1 MWAGGCWRTPVFAAT
16 TGSGTRPLPVVAA
29 KTRREVM
36 TDRYRCS
43 CGYLTAPDVSGVD
56 ASAICPG
63 CGQPVLDSAITNE
76 FRGLIAPDQFAP
88 TIDAKP
94 DDRTRKPKSTGA
106 PTPPPDLPGYDILGE
121 LGRGGMGVVYK
132 ARDHAL
138 NRVVAV
144 KMILAGAHAAEA
156 ERLRFRREAEAVA
169 ALQHPGIVQI
179 FHIGEHAGQ
188 PYLAL
193 EFVDGG
199 NLAQRVAHGDLMPA
213 ADAAA
218 AVEQVAHAIQYAH
231 DQGIIHRDLKPA
243 NILLTADRGTRP
255 AESKSP
261 KPDASP
267 SSSGSNTPQSSLFK
281 ISDFGL
287 AKKVD
292 ETIAVGAG
300 TKTGAVL
307 GTPSY
312 IAPEQAT
319 GGRTVTCTA
328 DVYSLGA
335 ILYELLT
342 GRPPFR
348 ADTPLETVL
357 QVLNHEPVPPT
368 RLRPKLPRDL
378 ETICLKCLQKDPIR
392 RYQTATELADDLGRF
407 RRGEPILARPLPA
420 VVRGLKWAKRH
431 PAISAVAATAAAAL
445 LSVVVILAVS
455 AKRLADANEQKEK
468 EAKTAREQKE
478 AADKLRIEAE
488 TATATATAANKE
500 LVAQVER
507 NRRVLFALQLAQ
519 VAGYCGKDP
528 ARAARVLD
536 DMNQCPPD
544 LRDFAWR
551 YLRRLCQRDER
562 TFLGHG
568 RPVSAL
574 ALSPDG
580 HVAATGDDGGWV
592 RLWSPI
598 TRAPF
603 AMLIGHAGPV
613 HAAAFSPDGT
623 TLATAGADGTIR
635 IWKMPPQFLE
645 LIRAASRILPSTQ
658 EEIARL
664 LPGVGFNSTLRPA
677 ATIRGFAH
685 AARCVSFSADGKLL
699 AAGGSDKRLAPNQ
712 WDGVAKVW
720 NVADLVPN
728 DAVSGALGGPAA
740 VTATAATAG
749 RLAPVRTVGGHFK
762 PVLSVAFSPDGKT
775 LATGGEDA
783 GVQLVPL
790 TGDARP
796 EQLRQHGGPV
806 FAVIFSPDGK
816 TLATADN
823 TADAPGVVLWDL
835 TRRRPAERRK
845 LLGHTFAVRDAAFAP
860 DGQTIAT
867 TGSDRDA
874 TVRVW
879 DVTTGEEK
887 TRLSGHLG
895 AVNRVAWL
903 TDRKHLLTVSDDR
916 SARVWQTAVRECDSA
931 SLDPDEPVRVLAATV
946 SADGRTLLTAAA
958 DGTVRAWAID
968 RLFGDRPEKA
978 ELPIRFGS
986 VKPDTEREWKVADLT
1001 ASADGRRVAAATEQ
1015 GVVVWDLAEG
1025 DGRVRVA
1032 VPRWLHR
1039 EFAVSVRFSPD
1050 GGTVYAATGRGLRAW
1065 DAAAGNET
1073 TTRVMREQAGR
1084 LASRT
1089 LAVSPDG
1096 QTVIVNALRG
1106 EVGQLTVI
1114 TPAGAFHMELPDL
1127 FAAELSPDGTTL
1139 VAVVRGVGVRMWA
1152 VEESDGK
1159 PALRPLSEARETVLS
1174 AKFGRDGKTV
1184 FAVGV
1189 NRDVLAIDPL
1199 TGQEQVT
1206 LSGHT
1211 DRIVGLGTLPKD
1223 AGLITIGR
1231 DGVVKRWRAE
1241 PPTRAEGRLWD
1252 RPLTRPRAPEVPK
1265 GK

>member
-1 MWAGGCWRTPVFAAT
+1 
-16 TGSGTRPLPVVAA
+16 
-29 KTRREVM
+29 M

-43 CGYLTAPDVSGVD
+43 CGYLAAPDASGAD

-63 CGQPVLDSAITNE
+63 CGRPVFDSAITNE
-76 FRGLIAPDQFAP
+76 FRPPAGPDPFAP
-88 TIDAKP
+88 TRDARP
-94 DDRTRKPKSTGA
+94 DDRTRKPRSTSA

-144 KMILAGAHAAEA
+144 KMILAGAHAADG

-231 DQGIIHRDLKPA
+231 DRGIVHRDLKPA
-243 NILLTADRGTRP
+243 NILLTADRGPR
-255 AESKSP
+255 AADSKPP
-261 KPDASP
+261 KPDGPASN
-267 SSSGSNTPQSSLFK
+267 SGLITPTSALFK

-292 ETIAVGAG
+292 ETIAAGAG

-319 GGRTVTCTA
+319 GAKDITATA

-342 GRPPFR
+342 GRPPFK

-378 ETICLKCLQKDPIR
+378 ETICLKCLQKDPAR

-420 VVRGLKWAKRH
+420 VVRGLRWAKRH
-431 PAISAVAATAAAAL
+431 PAVSAVAATAAAAVL
-445 LSVVVILAVS
+445 GVVVILGVS

-468 EAKTAREQKE
+468 EARTAREQKVE
-478 AADKLRIEAE
+478 ADRLRAEAE
-488 TATATATAANKE
+488 RATATATAANAALTAE
-500 LVAQVER
+500 VER
-507 NRRVLFALQLAQ
+507 NRRTLFALQLAQ
-519 VAGYCGKDP
+519 VAGYCERDP

-536 DMNQCPPD
+536 DPDQCPPD

-568 RPVSAL
+568 RAVNAL
-574 ALSPDG
+574 ALSADG
-580 HVAATGDDGGWV
+580 HLAATGDAAGVV
-592 RLWSPI
+592 RLWSPV

-603 AMLIGHAGPV
+603 AVLVGHVGPV

-623 TLATAGADGTIR
+623 TLATAGADGAIR
-635 IWKMPPQFLE
+635 IWRVPPQLLA
-645 LIRAASRILPSTQ
+645 LIRAATRILPHTQ

-664 LPGVGFNSTLRPA
+664 LPNVGLTSTLRPA
-677 ATIRGFAH
+677 ATVRGFAH
-685 AARCVSFSADGKLL
+685 AARCVAFSADGKLL
-699 AAGGSDKRLAPNQ
+699 AAGGSDRRLAENQ

-720 NVADLVPN
+720 NVTDLVPN
-728 DAVSGALGGPAA
+728 DAVSAALGGP
-740 VTATAATAG
+740 TAAAAQHAAAG
-749 RLAPVRTVGGHFK
+749 RLTPVRIVGGHFR
-762 PVLSVAFSPDGKT
+762 PVLCVAVSPDGKT

-783 GVQLVPL
+783 GVQLTPL
-790 TGDARP
+790 SGDARP

-806 FAVIFSPDGK
+806 YAVAFSPDGK
-816 TLATADN
+816 TLATTDN
-823 TADAPGVVLWDL
+823 VADAPGVVLWDL

-845 LLGHTFAVRDAAFAP
+845 LLGHAFAVRDAAFAP
-860 DGQTIAT
+860 DGQSIAT

-879 DVTTGEEK
+879 DAATGEER
-887 TRLSGHLG
+887 TRLSGHLDT
-895 AVNRVAWL
+895 VNRVAWL
-903 TDRKHLLTVSDDR
+903 PDRRHLLTASDDR
-916 SARVWQTAVRECDSA
+916 TARVWQTGVRAGDSA
-931 SLDPDEPVRVLAATV
+931 QLDPNEPVRVLAAAV
-946 SADGRTLLTAAA
+946 SDGGRTVLTAAA
-958 DGTVRAWAID
+958 DGSVRGWAVD
-968 RLFGDRPEKA
+968 KLFGDRPEQA
-978 ELPIRFGS
+978 ELPVRFAP
-986 VKPDTEREWKVADLT
+986 VKPAADREWRVYGLAVA
-1001 ASADGRRVAAATEQ
+1001 ADGRRVAAADDQ
-1015 GVVVWDLAEG
+1015 GVAVWDLGEA
-1025 DGRVRVA
+1025 A
-1032 VPRWLHR
+1032 LPRRLHR
-1039 EFAVSVRFSPD
+1039 GSAWAVKFAAD
-1050 GGTVYAATGRGLRAW
+1050 GTVYAATDAGLQAW
-1065 DAAAGNET
+1065 DAATGRET
-1073 TTRVMREQAGR
+1073 TTPLMRQHAGR
-1084 LASRT
+1084 LVPSRAMDVSADGRAAVAFTRHGTGVWLT
-1089 LAVSPDG
+1089 LLAPTAAVH
-1096 QTVIVNALRG
+1096 V
-1106 EVGQLTVI
+1106 QL
-1114 TPAGAFHMELPDL
+1114 AAADL
-1127 FAAELSPDGTTL
+1127 LTAELSPDGTRL
-1139 VAVVRGVGVRMWA
+1139 VTAHRGGVRVWVVDA
-1152 VEESDGK
+1152 ADGK
-1159 PALRPLSEARETVLS
+1159 PALRPLAEARETTLS
-1174 AKFGRDGKTV
+1174 ARFGRDGTTV
-1184 FAVGV
+1184 FAVAA
-1189 NRDVLAIDPL
+1189 NRDVLALDPL
-1199 TGQEQVT
+1199 TGQGQAV
-1206 LSGHT
+1206 LSGHA
-1211 DRIVGLGTLPKD
+1211 DRIVGLGALPRD
-1223 AGLITIGR
+1223 AGLITVGR
-1231 DGVVKRWRAE
+1231 DGVVKRWRADPPGRPDIRLWERPLGRPRPPE
-1241 PPTRAEGRLWD
+1241 PP
-1252 RPLTRPRAPEVPK
+1252 APP
-1265 GK
+1265 GKK

>member
-1 MWAGGCWRTPVFAAT
+1 
-16 TGSGTRPLPVVAA
+16 
-29 KTRREVM
+29 M

-43 CGYLTAPDVSGVD
+43 CGYQAAPDVSGVD
-56 ASAICPG
+56 ASAVCPG
-63 CGQPVLDSAITNE
+63 CGRPIFDSAITNE
-76 FRGLIAPDQFAP
+76 FRPPAGPDPFAP
-88 TIDAKP
+88 TQDATP
-94 DDRTRKPKSTGA
+94 ADRTRKPKPTIA

-132 ARDHAL
+132 ARDHSL

-144 KMILAGAHAAEA
+144 KMILAGAHAADA
-156 ERLRFRREAEAVA
+156 ERARFRREAEAVA

-199 NLAQRVAHGDLMPA
+199 NLAQRVAAGDLMPA

-231 DQGIIHRDLKPA
+231 DRGIIHRDLKPA
-243 NILLTADRGTRP
+243 NILLGGDG
-255 AESKSP
+255 SGSWSGDKQ
-261 KPDASP
+261 P
-267 SSSGSNTPQSSLFK
+267 SSRKEQGDKGGNPTPPPLHPTIYK

-319 GGRTVTCTA
+319 GQRVVTATA

-342 GRPPFR
+342 GRPPFK

-378 ETICLKCLQKDPIR
+378 ETICLKCLQKDPAR

-420 VVRGLKWAKRH
+420 IVRGLRWAKRH
-431 PAISAVAATAAAAL
+431 PAVSAVAATAAAAVL
-445 LSVVVILAVS
+445 GVVVILGVS

-468 EAKTAREQKE
+468 EAQTAREQKE

-488 TATATATAANKE
+488 NATATATAANAALTAE
-500 LVAQVER
+500 VER
-507 NRRVLFALQLAQ
+507 NRRTLFALQLAQ
-519 VAGYCGKDP
+519 VAGYCERDP

-536 DMNQCPPD
+536 DPDQCPPD

-562 TFLGHG
+562 AYLGHG
-568 RPVSAL
+568 RAVNAL

-580 HVAATGDDGGWV
+580 HLAATGDDAGVV
-592 RLWSPI
+592 RLWSPA

-603 AMLIGHAGPV
+603 AVLVGHVGPV
-613 HAAAFSPDGT
+613 HAAAFSPDGS
-623 TLATAGADGTIR
+623 TLATAGADGAVR
-635 IWKMPPQFLE
+635 IWRMPPQFLA
-645 LIRAASRILPSTQ
+645 LIRTATRILPNAQ

-664 LPGVGFNSTLRPA
+664 LPNVGLTSTLRPT
-677 ATIRGFAH
+677 ATVRGFAH
-685 AARCVSFSADGKLL
+685 AARCVTFSADGRLL
-699 AAGGSDKRLAPNQ
+699 AAGGSDRRLGPNQ

-720 NVADLVPN
+720 SVTDLVPN
-728 DAVSGALGGPAA
+728 DAVSGTLGGPAA
-740 VTATAATAG
+740 AAAHHATVG

-762 PVLSVAFSPDGKT
+762 PVLCVAFSPDGKT

-783 GVQLVPL
+783 GVQLAPL
-790 TGDARP
+790 SGDARP

-806 FAVIFSPDGK
+806 YAVAFSPDGK
-816 TLATADN
+816 TLATTDN
-823 TADAPGVVLWDL
+823 VADAPGVVLWDL

-845 LLGHTFAVRDAAFAP
+845 LLGHAFAVRDAAFAP

-867 TGSDRDA
+867 AGSDRDA

-887 TRLSGHLG
+887 TRLSGHLDT
-895 AVNRVAWL
+895 VNRVTWL
-903 TDRKHLLTVSDDR
+903 PDRRHLLTASDDR
-916 SARVWQTAVRECDSA
+916 TARVWQTGVRACDSA
-931 SLDPDEPVRVLAATV
+931 SLDPNEPVRVLAAAV
-946 SADGRTLLTAAA
+946 ADGGRTVLTATA
-958 DGTVRAWAID
+958 DGAVRAWAVD
-968 RLFGDRPEKA
+968 KLFGDRPEQA
-978 ELPIRFGS
+978 ELPVRFAP
-986 VKPDTEREWKVADLT
+986 VKPDADREWRVYALAVA
-1001 ASADGRRVAAATEQ
+1001 ADGRRVAAADEQ
-1015 GVVVWDLAEG
+1015 GVVVWDVDVG
-1025 DGRVRVA
+1025 DGRARA
-1032 VPRWLHR
+1032 ALPRRLHR
-1039 EFAVSVRFSPD
+1039 GPGWAARFAAD
-1050 GGTVYAATGRGLRAW
+1050 GTLFAATDAGLRSW
-1065 DAAAGNET
+1065 DPVTGRET
-1073 TTRVMREQAGR
+1073 TTPLMKQHAGR
-1084 LASRT
+1084 LVPSRAMDVSADGRAAVAFTRHGTGVWLT
-1089 LAVSPDG
+1089 LLTPTAAVH
-1096 QTVIVNALRG
+1096 A
-1106 EVGQLTVI
+1106 QL
-1114 TPAGAFHMELPDL
+1114 AAADL
-1127 FAAELSPDGTTL
+1127 LSAELSPDGTRL
-1139 VAVVRGVGVRMWA
+1139 VTAHRGGVRVWA
-1152 VEESDGK
+1152 VEAADGK
-1159 PALRPLSEARETVLS
+1159 PALRPLAEARETTLS
-1174 AKFGRDGKTV
+1174 ARFGLGGRTV
-1184 FAVGV
+1184 FAVGA
-1189 NRDVLAIDPL
+1189 NRDVLALDPL
-1199 TGQEQVT
+1199 TGQGQAV
-1206 LSGHT
+1206 LSGHA

-1223 AGLITIGR
+1223 AGLITVGR

-1241 PPTRAEGRLWD
+1241 PLGRQDIRLWE
-1252 RPLTRPRAPEVPK
+1252 RPFVRPRPPDSPAPP
-1265 GK
+1265 GKK